1 MILYYLQRFAR
12 YMRRSSN
19 ICECTHLISDLHS
32 AAGGALCFNGP
43 YLTFEISRVIYNI
56 LNVLLVLPDHSTAQN
71 CIGGAAHGG
80 VTLDIPSAK
89 MITKMFKMF
98 PNIVDFDQNIRYT
111 DRND

>member
-1 MILYYLQRFAR
+1 
-12 YMRRSSN
+12 MRRSSN

-89 MITKMFKMF
+89 MFKMISKMVKG
-98 PNIVDFDQNIRYT
+98 N
-111 DRND
+111 